1 MKPTAPHLDPSGLRS
16 LLIVKMSSIGDVVHA
31 LPVATALR
39 RRYPRLRITWAVESW
54 TAPLVLGHPAL
65 DRVVTFPPMRWSHA
79 NRAWLG
85 SFTQA
90 IRELRRESYDVSL
103 DLQGLL
109 KSAVVALCSRAPV
122 RIGMHG
128 QREGAAFVSR
138 SVPSGPGP
146 IHVVD
151 DYLRCAEFL
160 GASAVPVVFDLA
172 VQPEAATAVDRV
184 LSALRIPA
192 EAPLI
197 VINPSTSAVWR
208 TWPVRRWARVTEG
221 LAVDGSVVLVGSRE
235 QMARHAEL
243 VRNTAPQPHDLT
255 GRTTLAELVALLDRC
270 AIHIAGDTGSAHI
283 AVSSVRTRLRRAGC
297 PRFCWRNRPCLQ
309 AVTPAEVIA
318 RVRQV
323 LAGCWRARQ
332 PTPGHYPPMAN
343 C

>member
-1 MKPTAPHLDPSGLRS
+1 
-16 LLIVKMSSIGDVVHA
+16 MSSIGDVVHA

-54 TAPLVLGHPAL
+54 TTPLVHGHPAIN
-65 DRVVTFPPMRWSHA
+65 RIVTFPPMRWRHA
-79 NRAWLG
+79 SRDWLR

-90 IRELRRESYDVSL
+90 MRELRSERYDVSL

-138 SVPSGPGP
+138 SVPIGLRQ

-160 GASAVPVVFDLA
+160 GATAMPVVFGLPI
-172 VQPEAATAVDRV
+172 QPEAAAAVERIV
-184 LSALRIPA
+184 SALRIPA
-192 EAPLI
+192 QAPLI
-197 VINPSTSAVWR
+197 VINASTSAGWR
-208 TWPVRRWARVTEG
+208 TWPVRRWARVAEA
-221 LAVDGSVVLVGSRE
+221 LAADGSVVLVGSRE

-243 VRNTAPQPHDLT
+243 VRHTAPQPYDLT

-270 AIHIAGDTGSAHI
+270 TIHLAGDTGSAHI
-283 AVSSVRTRLRRAGC
+283 AAALGRPVVGMYGPTTPQRKAPYGYESLVVYHAGQCRAGC

-318 RVRQV
+318 RAREI
-323 LAGCWRARQ
+323 LAGS
-332 PTPGHYPPMAN
+332 TPAVAG
-343 C
+343 